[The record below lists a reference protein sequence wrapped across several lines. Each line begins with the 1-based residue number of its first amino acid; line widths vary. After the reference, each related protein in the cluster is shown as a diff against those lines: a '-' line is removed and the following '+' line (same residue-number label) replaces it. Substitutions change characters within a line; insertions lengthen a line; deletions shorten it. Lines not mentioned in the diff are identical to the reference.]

1 MNKNLM
7 HKELLDYIAPSVVE
21 MAVKAEQGF
30 ANSDT
35 LFEDV
40 PELTPDKEF

>member
-7 HKELLDYIAPSVVE
+7 QNEILDYIAPSVVE
-21 MAVKAEQGF
+21 IAVKAERGF
-30 ANSDT
+30 QNSET

-40 PELTPDKEF
+40 PELAPDKDF